1 MDFELVMQE
10 LEALGKERIKKTY
23 VSNGAHEPLFG
34 VATGAMKP
42 LAKKIKKNQPLA
54 EQLYATGNYDAMY
67 FAGIIA
73 DPMTMTEA
81 DFERWIDAAYF
92 YMLSDYVVAVTLA
105 ETDIAQAVADKW
117 IASGEELRMSA
128 GWSCYCW
135 LLGNRPDSEFSASKI
150 ASMLDQ
156 VENTIH
162 ESPDRTK
169 SAMNNFIYTVGIS
182 YLPLHDKA
190 IETAK
195 AVGPVEIRRDKKKSS
210 ILLASENIQKEIDR
224 GRIGFKRKYVRC

>member
-1 MDFELVMQE
+1 MDFEVVMQE
-10 LEALGKERIKKTY
+10 LEALSNERLKKTY
-23 VSNGAHEPLFG
+23 ISNGAHEPLYG
-34 VATGAMKP
+34 VATGKMKP

-73 DPMTMTEA
+73 DPKIMTEA
-81 DFERWIDAAYF
+81 DFERWIDGAYF

-105 ETDIAQAVADKW
+105 ETDIAQVIADKW
-117 IASGEELRMSA
+117 ISSGEELRMSA

-135 LLGNRPDSEFSASKI
+135 LLGNRPDAEFSASKL
-150 ASMLDQ
+150 AGMLDL

-162 ESPDRTK
+162 DSPDRTK
-169 SAMNNFIYTVGIS
+169 SAMNNFMYTVGIS
-182 YLPLHDKA
+182 FLPLHEKA
-190 IETAK
+190 VETAK
-195 AVGPVEIRRDKKKSS
+195 AVGPVEIKKDKKKSS

-224 GRIGFKRKYVRC
+224 GKLGFKRKYVRC

>member
-1 MDFELVMQE
+1 MDFETVMQE
-10 LEALGKERIKKTY
+10 LEALGSERNKKIY
-23 VSNGAHEPLFG
+23 ISNGAHEPIFG
-34 VATGAMKP
+34 VATGKMKP
-42 LAKKIKKNQPLA
+42 IAKKIKKNQPLA

-73 DPMTMTEA
+73 DPKAMTEA
-81 DFERWIDAAYF
+81 DFERWIDGAYF
-92 YMLSDYVVAVTLA
+92 YMLSDFVVSVTLA

-135 LLGNRPDSEFSASKI
+135 LLGNRPDVEFSESKL
-150 ASMLDQ
+150 ANMLDQ
-156 VENTIH
+156 VKETIH

-169 SAMNNFIYTVGIS
+169 SAMTNFIYTVAIS

-190 IETAK
+190 VETAK
-195 AVGPVEIRRDKKKSS
+195 AVGPVEIKRDNKKST
-210 ILLASENIQKEIDR
+210 IVRVSENIQRELDR
-224 GRIGFKRKYVRC
+224 GKLGFKRKYVRC